1 MPISLRGSLE
11 SVKRRKPKVSLSL
24 DMINLDV

>member
-11 SVKRRKPKVSLSL
+11 SVKRRKPKVALSL
-24 DMINLDV
+24 DIINLDL